1 MADNKLLLKRGSDED
16 FLAEDDPLAELA
28 RIVGFE
34 PAPVQKPAPSMR
46 REPVFDLEDE
56 LLKELEIYSRPA
68 VPDVVAIPEPVTALV
83 VERATA
89 PVPVPVPAVEP
100 EPVAPA
106 AAIPEPI
113 APVRAPVVLEAV
125 ETFADAEEGRVYERP
140 ASHPVFDLEDEIL
153 REFAAFDARS
163 VTPHVGH
170 VVEAEVVHQVQPSL
184 AEMPAELH
192 EVPERSVS
200 VQAEGRELYDSFF
213 DDDLHAAISDAVA
226 HSLDEPVEAVADPI
240 LNAVSDQEA
249 PFEGLEETA
258 AVEDGYWAVPVAVA
272 DAVANE
278 APSISTDHAGIG
290 LSAIDLTAHEV
301 EQRLEPAARSWDG
314 YDDAVTAAVSETV
327 PMPVEDAP
335 IEAVAVASPT
345 YPSANDYG
353 LDDLLAEVER
363 YPVGDGSGRWGVQS
377 KTASHTDSVQ
387 MAPPV
392 VRDFAPLPVLP
403 DLPAL
408 VDAVPAPT
416 SDAQDVVEEI
426 LADEHLPDIDLGAVE
441 LELSDVPEDDF
452 TLSPDLLSAIGG
464 VVLADTAPTA
474 PVVNAQS
481 AVAVVAERVP
491 EPSDYSSL
499 PFDPSQIIPEEDV
512 VEAIAEMDVP
522 DVYVVP
528 EEERPAPHPEYDID
542 LDAEMAQLF
551 VTATAPAAAGLHN
564 GQAPD
569 SVAGLAA
576 APQKTASATI
586 DLDEFERALE
596 EDFRRSFSENRA
608 TSSPDRVPL
617 APAAA
622 MPVPAGNR
630 RRTLLLA
637 GAAVA
642 IAVFGGAG
650 VFAFMSGDTQIMA
663 SSEPKVILADTDPV
677 KVLPENPGGK
687 EVPNQNKAVYD
698 RVAGAKVDETKQE
711 SLVTSNEE
719 PIDVVQR
726 TLEPENL
733 PMDDDAMA
741 MATPTDDTAD
751 PRLLPDQAE
760 QDRVTTT
767 SKVLSGVS
775 PRKVKTMVVRP
786 DGTLVERDVTEEDV
800 KQQATNDA
808 ELMKI
813 AQKAAQDAATASD
826 SQADDIA
833 KTIENVPERLAPS
846 DEQPVTPV
854 ETKQV
859 EAKGVVPETE
869 PLVEADSVETTQADR
884 AEPVVTEEPV
894 VAEKPVVAEEPVT
907 AVEKTDLKTVPVEDK
922 ATDRSLPAEEQQAT
936 SDTDAAAKVAAADVE
951 DAPVRKVK
959 TTKITPVP
967 EIRPVDQPVN
977 VVGRVTDQGTVQD
990 AADAKPR
997 QVALADQN
1005 AETPAEATP
1014 LPAGSYVI
1022 QIASL
1027 PSEAEAE
1034 ASYSKL
1040 SSKFG
1045 GIIGGKGVD
1054 IRKAEIKN
1062 KGTYYRVRIPA
1073 GSKQEAQNLCAQYKK
1088 AGGSCLVS
1096 K

>member
-1 MADNKLLLKRGSDED
+1 MADNKLLLRRGSDED

-34 PAPVQKPAPSMR
+34 PVPAQKPAPSMR

-68 VPDVVAIPEPVTALV
+68 VPDIVATPEPVTALA
-83 VERATA
+83 VERAPAPA
-89 PVPVPVPAVEP
+89 PVPLPAIEPESIAPAAPIP
-100 EPVAPA
+100 EPV
-106 AAIPEPI
+106 

-125 ETFADAEEGRVYERP
+125 ETFADPEEGRVYERP

-163 VTPHVGH
+163 VTAHVEH
-170 VVEAEVVHQVQPSL
+170 VVEAEVVHQIQPSL
-184 AEMPAELH
+184 AELPAELH
-192 EVPERSVS
+192 EVPERSVNMH
-200 VQAEGRELYDSFF
+200 AEGRELYDSFF

-226 HSLDEPVEAVADPI
+226 HSLDEPVETVADPI
-240 LNAVSDQEA
+240 LDAVSEQEA
-249 PFEGLEETA
+249 PFEELEERA
-258 AVEDGYWAVPVAVA
+258 AVNDGYWAAPVAVA
-272 DAVANE
+272 DAIADE
-278 APSISTDHAGIG
+278 EPLISADSADIE
-290 LSAIDLTAHEV
+290 LPAIDFAAHAV
-301 EQRLEPAARSWDG
+301 EQRLEPTTRSWDG
-314 YDDAVTAAVSETV
+314 YDDAIKVPAIEPA
-327 PMPVEDAP
+327 PMPVEKASLG
-335 IEAVAVASPT
+335 AVAFTAPT
-345 YPSANDYG
+345 YPPANDYG

-363 YPVGDGSGRWGVQS
+363 FPVGDSSGRWSVQS
-377 KTASHTDSVQ
+377 RTASNADASQ
-387 MAPPV
+387 MVPPV
-392 VRDFAPLPVLP
+392 VQDFAPMAVLP
-403 DLPAL
+403 DLPARI
-408 VDAVPAPT
+408 DAVPAPP
-416 SDAQDVVEEI
+416 SVAQDVVEESPAI
-426 LADEHLPDIDLGAVE
+426 EHLPDIDLGAVE
-441 LELSDVPEDDF
+441 LELSDIQEDDF

-464 VVLADTAPTA
+464 VVLADTSPGAPDDIA
-474 PVVNAQS
+474 EPP
-481 AVAVVAERVP
+481 VAVVAERAL

-512 VEAIAEMDVP
+512 VEAIAEIDVP
-522 DVYVVP
+522 DVPMVH

-551 VTATAPAAAGLHN
+551 VTATAPAVASLRN

-569 SVAGLAA
+569 IAA
-576 APQKTASATI
+576 APQKIASATI

-608 TSSPDRVPL
+608 TSSPGRMPL
-617 APAAA
+617 APAAT
-622 MPVPAGNR
+622 MPVPGGNR

-637 GAAVA
+637 GAAVL

-786 DGTLVERDVTEEDV
+786 DGTLVERDVTEEDM

-833 KTIENVPERLAPS
+833 KTIENVPERLSPS
-846 DEQPVTPV
+846 DEQAVTPV
-854 ETKQV
+854 EAKPV
-859 EAKGVVPETE
+859 EAKAVVAETD
-869 PLVEADSVETTQADR
+869 PVLEADPVETTK
-884 AEPVVTEEPV
+884 PVVTEDPVAADEPV
-894 VAEKPVVAEEPVT
+894 A
-907 AVEKTDLKTVPVEDK
+907 AVEKTDLKTVQVEDK
-922 ATDRSLPAEEQQAT
+922 PTDRSLPAEDQQAT

-967 EIRPVDQPVN
+967 EIRPVDQPVH

-990 AADAKPR
+990 AAESKPQ

-1005 AETPAEATP
+1005 AETPVETTP